1 MTTLTKRV
9 TMICLIIIMLH
20 ILVFSSLYASSA
32 EDGRGLVYVVDFQ
45 STIDSGLSDLLSRTI
60 LHASPDT
67 KAIILVVNTNG
78 GYLGATENIVDEI
91 INSKIMVIVFIPA
104 GGRAFSAGAYI
115 GVASH
120 RLIMAPG
127 SVIGSAEPRYIG
139 GGGTDPKVVNAMA
152 EWMESIATL
161 RGRNSSACRL
171 MVTDNLDYDSSEA
184 VKLGVADYVAGSIN
198 DVLETEGFSDVEI
211 VYVDKD
217 LRAGVLSILSDPFVV
232 GILLDLAALLLLI
245 EVIHPTYVGGVAAGV
260 AFILALLSLGLI
272 SVNATALILLIL
284 GILSIVL
291 ELKIG
296 HGGPAA
302 VGGVLIAL
310 GVILLYSR
318 EYFIWT
324 FNYTALVAGGLVIII
339 MLTGIAGFYLHKIRE
354 ILMKKVSPL
363 NMDILIGKV
372 GYAKTRIEPNKPG
385 VVLVMS
391 DYWTAYSEELIE
403 EGERVVVVGV
413 DGLKLR
419 VVKKVD

>member
-1 MTTLTKRV
+1 MNY
-9 TMICLIIIMLH
+9 LIRILAVII
-20 ILVFSSLYASSA
+20 VLYLSVLGVVYLSTANSGYGS
-32 EDGRGLVYVVDFQ
+32 VYVINFQ
-45 STIDSGLSDLLSRTI
+45 STIDSGLADLLSRTI

-91 INSKIMVIVFIPA
+91 INSKIEVIVFVPP
-104 GGRAFSAGAYI
+104 GGRAFSAASYI

-120 RLIMAPG
+120 RLVMSPG
-127 SVIGSAEPRYIG
+127 SVIGSAEPRYVG
-139 GGGTDPKVVNAMA
+139 GGGSDPKVVNSMA

-161 RGRNSSACRL
+161 RGRNATACRL
-171 MVTDNLDYDSSEA
+171 MVTRNADYDSAEA
-184 VKLGVADYVAGSIN
+184 VELGVADYVAGSIDEILSIEN
-198 DVLETEGFSDVEI
+198 LGDVDI

-217 LRAGVLSILSDPFVV
+217 LRASILSILSDPFVL

-284 GILSIVL
+284 GITSIIL
-291 ELKIG
+291 EMKIG
-296 HGGPAA
+296 HGGPAI
-302 VGGVLIAL
+302 VGGILIAL
-310 GVILLYSR
+310 GVILLYTR

-324 FNYTALVAGGLVIII
+324 FNYTALVAGGLVLII

-354 ILMKKVSPL
+354 VLMKKSSPL
-363 NMDILIGKV
+363 NMDVLVGKV
-372 GYAKTRIEPNKPG
+372 GYAKTRIEPDKPG

-391 DYWTAYSEELIE
+391 DYWTAYSDEVIE
-403 EGERVVVVGV
+403 EGERIIVVGV

-419 VVKKVD
+419 VVRGGG